1 MAGSTVILLL
11 ILSIGSVLTR
21 VIPRKDGGLSVQI
34 LHTNDMHARFVQTS
48 KMSSTC
54 SKSDAAAGHCYGGFA
69 RVATVVREARN
80 SSTPT
85 LFLNA
90 GDTYQGTVWYNAH
103 KWKIVA
109 RFLNILNP
117 DAVSLGNHEFD
128 DGISGLI
135 PFINN
140 VTFPVLAANL
150 NLTLEPELE
159 ATKLAKSTI
168 LTVNG
173 TQIGV
178 IGYLT
183 PDTKSIASTEN
194 VIFLDEVTAVA
205 AEAAKLKAQGV
216 NILIALGHS
225 GYSTDKKIAAEVED
239 IDLVIGGHTN
249 TFLYTGEQPDSEIP
263 EGYYPTAVTQAS
275 GRTVYVVQAYA
286 YTKYVGNFSV
296 EFDADGEVTFIEGN
310 PILLNGSVEQ
320 AADVLAELE
329 LWKGAV
335 DNLTTTVVGTTRVLL
350 DGDGKTCRSRECN
363 LGNLI
368 TDAYVEYAT
377 RQYAGTDGW
386 TNAAIA
392 VQHSGGIRTSITRD
406 NDNQITMADV
416 LAVLPFGDS
425 ALMVNMTGSS
435 IRSMLEWSV
444 RTLEIN
450 STSDLNGAFL
460 QFSGLQVVYDLG
472 QPAFSRV
479 VSVKVRCASCRIPQY
494 HDLEEGTSYN
504 VLINSFLHQGGDGY
518 TVFSNKKY
526 TDLGINDADLL
537 VEYLQKRSPV
547 YPAVEWRI
555 NFQNTVT
562 EDTNENS
569 TGGSVHITSSVFTV
583 GLLILIHRLLT

>member
-1 MAGSTVILLL
+1 MARFTVSILLV
-11 ILSIGSVLTR
+11 LSIGNVLGTP
-21 VIPRKDGGLSVQI
+21 ISSDDGRFSLSI

-350 DGDGKTCRSRECN
+350 DGDSKTCRSRECN

-416 LAVLPFGDS
+416 LSVFPFENS
-425 ALMVNMTGSS
+425 VLMVNMTGSS

-450 STSDLNGAFL
+450 STSDLDGAFL
-460 QFSGLQVVYDLG
+460 QFSGLQVTYDLSE
-472 QPAFSRV
+472 PENSRV
-479 VSVKVRCASCRIPQY
+479 VSVKVRCAACAVPQY
-494 HDLEEGTSYN
+494 DYLDDSSTYN
-504 VLINSFLHQGGDGY
+504 VIMPAFLYLGGDGY
-518 TVFSNKKY
+518 TAFNGLEY
-526 TDLGINDADLL
+526 EDLGVIESDIL
-537 VEYLQKRSPV
+537 VEYLKRHNPV
-547 YPAVEWRI
+547 YTDVEWRI
-555 NFQNTVT
+555 T
-562 EDTNENS
+562 
-569 TGGSVHITSSVFTV
+569 I
-583 GLLILIHRLLT
+583 